1 MSISEPNVS
10 VLDILMNFLLTKMS
24 LIKRKY
30 SGFETI
36 SAVLMNSLELNFINN
51 LFFPIE
57 IYVVDFYISMLQI
70 YLSLTQKLISCSS

>member
-10 VLDILMNFLLTKMS
+10 VLDILMNFLLTKMP